1 MGTDFSR
8 AREARAERL
17 CTPILHARARSARRT
32 AEGGRKLILILQN
45 QNNDSEEFRRIT
57 NNDSDEID
65 SDSRIK
71 IMILES
77 IAH

>member
-1 MGTDFSR
+1 MKIYEDFLALVSISTGR
-8 AREARAERL
+8 FL
-17 CTPILHARARSARRT
+17 T
-32 AEGGRKLILILQN
+32 EGGWKLILILQN
-45 QNNDSEEFRRIT
+45 QNNDSEEFLRIK

-77 IAH
+77 IAHWF